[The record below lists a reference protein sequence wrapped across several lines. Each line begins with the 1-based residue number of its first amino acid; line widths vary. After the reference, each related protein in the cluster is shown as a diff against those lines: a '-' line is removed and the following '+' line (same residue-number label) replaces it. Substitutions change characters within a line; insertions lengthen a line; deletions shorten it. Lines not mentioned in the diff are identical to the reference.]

1 MKTRRRMKDSYMD
14 TIIPWLLIMAPCSA
28 LLTGIGIFA
37 WRRKQPMWFWS
48 GSTVKEEE
56 ISDVRAYNRANGI
69 MWIAFSLIFW
79 ICTAIGIWNTKAA
92 GIMMMAGCA
101 AGIPLLIVA
110 YRKIYRKYAKGEKR
124 KAGGGRPA

>member
-92 GIMMMAGCA
+92 EIMMMAGCA

-110 YRKIYRKYAKGEKR
+110 YRKIYRKYARGEKR

>member
-1 MKTRRRMKDSYMD
+1 MD
-14 TIIPWLLIMAPCSA
+14 AIVIWLVIMVPCSA

-48 GSTVKEEE
+48 GSSVKEEE

-79 ICTAIGIWNTKAA
+79 AGTVAGIRNLKAA
-92 GIMMMAGCA
+92 GIIIMAGCA
-101 AGIPLLIVA
+101 AGCPLLIAA
-110 YRKIYRKYAKGEKR
+110 YRKIYRRYR
-124 KAGGGRPA
+124 KE